1 MFHLRNVSTIYQQCI
16 EYVILPAPCPLEYT
30 ATRGRI
36 QSPGYPG
43 YWNHMRCDI
52 IIHRQNADQIIF
64 LKVEHFDLENEYD
77 YLQIGVDE
85 RWHGTLSCGYNYTGI
100 PP

>member
-1 MFHLRNVSTIYQQCI
+1 MTYQQYTA
-16 EYVILPAPCPLEYT
+16 YVILPAPCPLEYT

-43 YWNHMRCDI
+43 YWNNVRCDI
-52 IIHRQNADQIIF
+52 VVRRQNADQIIF
-64 LKVEHFDLENEYD
+64 LKVEYFDLENEYD

-85 RWHGTLSCGYNYTGI
+85 RWHGTLSSRYNYTGI
-100 PP
+100 LP